1 MVEQAQADIRRISA
15 PGIFEKVIEILSARG
30 PLDGKRILDAP
41 AGEGAFAQ
49 TLLRR
54 RLGLEISCGDLDPQ
68 QFKLREVACAK
79 VDLNRTLPFADR
91 SFDLYTCI
99 EGIEHLE
106 NPFHLVREANRVL
119 RPGGSLVVTTPN
131 VASIRSR
138 LQYLLYGAPNTFD
151 YMAGPAWH
159 INPVSYIE
167 LRHIL
172 ENNGF
177 VVQTVE
183 TNELSKTGSWLH
195 QCLKPL
201 IRSRGRSWVKNN
213 PKAAQVRSVLLDDKL
228 LFGDILIVQAVK
240 IDAVPGLVAEEGIV
254 ASEVH
259 VSPHD
264 SR

>member
-1 MVEQAQADIRRISA
+1 VEQACADICQISA
-15 PGIFEKVIEILSARG
+15 PGIFEKVIEILSAQG
-30 PLDGKRILDAP
+30 PLDGKKILDAP
-41 AGEGAFAQ
+41 SGEGAFAQ
-49 TLLRR
+49 TLIRR
-54 RLGLEISCGDLDPQ
+54 QLGLEISCGDIDPQ
-68 QFKLREVACAK
+68 QFKLRGVACTP
-79 VDLNRTLPFADR
+79 VDLNRTLPYPDR
-91 SFDLYTCI
+91 SFDVYTCI

-106 NPFHLVREANRVL
+106 NPFHLVREAYRVL

-172 ENNGF
+172 ETNGF
-177 VVQTVE
+177 LVRAVD

-213 PKAAQVRSVLLDDKL
+213 PKAAQVRAVLLDDKL

-240 IDAVPGLVAEEGIV
+240 INAASGLVPEQGVV
-254 ASEVH
+254 AREVH
-259 VSPHD
+259 V
-264 SR
+264 

>member
-1 MVEQAQADIRRISA
+1 
-15 PGIFEKVIEILSARG
+15 
-30 PLDGKRILDAP
+30 
-41 AGEGAFAQ
+41 
-49 TLLRR
+49 
-54 RLGLEISCGDLDPQ
+54 
-68 QFKLREVACAK
+68 
-79 VDLNRTLPFADR
+79 
-91 SFDLYTCI
+91 
-99 EGIEHLE
+99 
-106 NPFHLVREANRVL
+106 
-119 RPGGSLVVTTPN
+119 VVTTPN

-172 ENNGF
+172 ETNGF
-177 VVQTVE
+177 LVRAVD

-213 PKAAQVRSVLLDDKL
+213 PKAAQVRAVLLDDKL

-240 IDAVPGLVAEEGIV
+240 INAASGLVPEQGVV
-254 ASEVH
+254 AREVH
-259 VSPHD
+259 V
-264 SR
+264 

>member
-1 MVEQAQADIRRISA
+1 VEQACADIRRISA
-15 PGIFEKVIEILSARG
+15 PGIFEKVIEMLSAQG
-30 PLDGKRILDAP
+30 PLDGKKILDAP

-49 TLLRR
+49 TLIRR
-54 RLGLEISCGDLDPQ
+54 QLGLDISCGDLDPQ
-68 QFKLREVACAK
+68 QFKLRGVTCAK
-79 VDLNRTLPFADR
+79 VDLNRPLPYPDR

-106 NPFHLVREANRVL
+106 NPFHLVREACRVL
-119 RPGGSLVVTTPN
+119 RPGGHFVVTTPN

-151 YMAGPAWH
+151 YMAGLAWH

-172 ENNGF
+172 ETNGF
-177 VVQTVE
+177 LVGAVD
-183 TNELSKTGSWLH
+183 TNELSKTGSLLH

-213 PKAAQVRSVLLDDKL
+213 PIAAQVRAVLLDEKL
-228 LFGDILIVQAVK
+228 LFGDILIVQAIKV
-240 IDAVPGLVAEEGIV
+240 DAAPDPIPEEAV
-254 ASEVH
+254 TAREAH
-259 VSPHD
+259 V
-264 SR
+264 

>member
-1 MVEQAQADIRRISA
+1 MEQGQADIRRISA
-15 PGIFEKVIEILSARG
+15 PGIFEKVIEILSAQG
-30 PLDGKRILDAP
+30 PLDGKKILDAP

-68 QFKLREVACAK
+68 QFKLQGVACAM
-79 VDLNRTLPFADR
+79 VDLNRTLPYADD

-106 NPFHLVREANRVL
+106 NPFHLAREANRVL
-119 RPGGSLVVTTPN
+119 RTGGSLVVTTPN

-138 LQYLLYGAPNTFD
+138 LQYLLYGAANTFD
-151 YMAGPAWH
+151 YMVGAAWH

-177 VVQTVE
+177 VVQAVE
-183 TNELSKTGSWLH
+183 TNELSKTGSLLH

-213 PKAAQVRSVLLDDKL
+213 PKAAQVRAVLLDDKL

-240 IDAVPGLVAEEGIV
+240 TDAAPDSVPEEAAI
-254 ASEVH
+254 AREAH
-259 VSPHD
+259 V
-264 SR
+264 